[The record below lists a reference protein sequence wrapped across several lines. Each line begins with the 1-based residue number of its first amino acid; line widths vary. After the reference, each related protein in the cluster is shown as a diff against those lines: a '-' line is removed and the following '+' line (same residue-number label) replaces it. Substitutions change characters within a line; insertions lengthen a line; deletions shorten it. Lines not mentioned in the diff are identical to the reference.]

1 MDRKITFRI
10 DEVLKE
16 REQSLYWLART
27 TGISYTTL
35 WRLTKERAVG
45 VNFATLEKMCVALE
59 CQPADL
65 INFERQKKGTAKRR
79 EIPARASRRVSS
91 VL

>member
-16 REQSLYWLART
+16 RAQSLYWLART
-27 TGISYTTL
+27 AGISYTTL

-59 CQPADL
+59 CQPGDL
-65 INFERQKKGTAKRR
+65 INFDRQKKGTPKRR
-79 EIPARASRRVSS
+79 AIPARPSRRVSS